1 MAKINIIDTKKI
13 SDDDARYFLDGESDL
28 DYTQTPDG
36 SYTMDIE
43 QYMQLAA
50 AIGLQQKLSDFDL
63 SSLNKSQRK
72 KYDRIPYD
80 MICPVSTIK
89 AQYRYLMDHAKP
101 INNN

>member
-1 MAKINIIDTKKI
+1 MAKINIIDIKTI
-13 SDDDARYFLDGESDL
+13 GDDDARYFLENESDI
-28 DYTQTPDG
+28 DAVSNPDG
-36 SYTMDIE
+36 SYTLTIDDYNTLIS
-43 QYMQLAA
+43 
-50 AIGLQQKLSDFDL
+50 AIGLQSKLSDFDL

-80 MICPVSTIK
+80 MICPVSTTK